1 MTEGPRLHRRGL
13 FFTTPRLLARS
24 SDSTQDRTA
33 SPVILRRLAFLIVI
47 LPVATT
53 GCERGD
59 EPSLS
64 HEKSAPL
71 RVGEHVP
78 EAGERETCGAITAT
92 VARGSAAFARLVA
105 CNDPRIVF
113 KDEEGTGADR
123 MMTPRLRVR
132 LVKLAGLVRERWP
145 KLSLRVTEAW
155 DEDLE
160 HGERSLHYEGRAA
173 DITTSDVDAQKL
185 PELARLAIRA
195 GFDWVYFEDASHV
208 HASVAR

>member
-1 MTEGPRLHRRGL
+1 
-13 FFTTPRLLARS
+13 LLLVV
-24 SDSTQDRTA
+24 
-33 SPVILRRLAFLIVI
+33 PLAV
-47 LPVATT
+47 T

-64 HEKSAPL
+64 HEKTARL
-71 RVGEHVP
+71 RIGEHVP
-78 EAGERETCGAITAT
+78 DAGERETCGAITAP
-92 VARGSAAFARLVA
+92 VARGTGAFARLVRCDDA
-105 CNDPRIVF
+105 RIVF

-132 LVKLAGLVRERWP
+132 LTKLAGLVRTRWP

-160 HGERSLHYEGRAA
+160 HGEGSLHYEGRAA
-173 DITTSDVDAQKL
+173 DITTSDIDGQKL
-185 PELARLAIRA
+185 AELARLATQA

-208 HASVAR
+208 HVSVTR

>member
-1 MTEGPRLHRRGL
+1 M
-13 FFTTPRLLARS
+13 
-24 SDSTQDRTA
+24 
-33 SPVILRRLAFLIVI
+33 VVRRLAFLLLLAPFAVM
-47 LPVATT
+47 A
-53 GCERGD
+53 GACEHGD

-64 HEKSAPL
+64 HEKSARL
-71 RVGEHVP
+71 HIGEHVP
-78 EAGERETCGAITAT
+78 ETGERETCGAIAAP
-92 VARGSAAFARLVA
+92 VARGTAAFTRLVS

-132 LVKLAGLVRERWP
+132 LVKLAGLVRARWP

-173 DITTSDVDAQKL
+173 DITTSDVDGQKL
-185 PELARLAIRA
+185 AELARLATLA
-195 GFDWVYFEDASHV
+195 GFDWVFFEDASHV
-208 HASVAR
+208 HVSVSK